1 MNNVVLP
8 IAKLCFVLS
17 SLMIVHNNGY
27 ELYLYDL
34 ERLWLSAL
42 VNGKLQVEWWINAD
56 MGFLILAQLSLLL
69 SIFIRVRSL
78 WIIGL
83 ASGIVLCL
91 SLISVTGSF
100 MLNQWWM
107 ALAIVY
113 GVLLAVMF
121 PRAGARG

>member
-1 MNNVVLP
+1 MNNVLLP

-17 SLMIVHNNGY
+17 SLMIVDNNGY
-27 ELYLYDL
+27 ELHLYEL
-34 ERLWLSAL
+34 EGLWLSAL
-42 VNGKLQVEWWINAD
+42 VSGKLQVEWWVSTGI
-56 MGFLILAQLSLLL
+56 GFLILAQLFLLL
-69 SIFIRVRSL
+69 SIFIRIRSHWIL
-78 WIIGL
+78 WL

-91 SLISVTGSF
+91 SLTSMIGSF

-113 GVLLAVMF
+113 GVLLAVVF

>member
-1 MNNVVLP
+1 
-8 IAKLCFVLS
+8 
-17 SLMIVHNNGY
+17 MIVHNNGY